1 MMNTKGRK
9 QVTKFQGFN
18 KKQRG
23 KERKIA
29 LEQRL
34 SEIKALAKK
43 HKDSEKQFQNNN
55 WKLYYKYILCKRY
68 SIFL

>member
-1 MMNTKGRK
+1 MMNTKKRRK

-23 KERKIA
+23 KARKIA
-29 LEQRL
+29 FEQRL

-43 HKDSEKQFQNNN
+43 HKDSEKEFQNNS
-55 WKLYYKYILCKRY
+55 WKFKL
-68 SIFL
+68 